1 MERLLRTYFWW
12 KGGLGEMSRNLRG
25 GKDGKGKGNKWKRGG
40 GDEKGKGKEKEGS
53 GAGSGS
59 NGKGGHGAGGAGGP
73 PSYKRRRIRGGSVA
87 ASVTSGRKEVDKE
100 TGEEEEVGAELE
112 DEAESIADLY
122 VDPVLSLFAAV
133 CRSSVDS

>member
-1 MERLLRTYFWW
+1 
-12 KGGLGEMSRNLRG
+12 MSRNLRSG
-25 GKDGKGKGNKWKRGG
+25 AGAKGKGWKKNGG
-40 GDEKGKGKEKEGS
+40 KGEDKGKGKGKEAESGGS
-53 GAGSGS
+53 GR
-59 NGKGGHGAGGAGGP
+59 GGHGGGGGP

-122 VDPVLSLFAAV
+122 VCHSLSYLYSSTVPKLIV
-133 CRSSVDS
+133 CYH